1 MHGEAHVHGA
11 TCAHGHGHGQSTR
24 RERALWLAVALS
36 AVVMV
41 AEIAVGHSTGS
52 LALLADGWHMATHVG
67 ALGLSALA
75 SRVALRYAG
84 HRAFAFGTG
93 KLASLAGYTSALG
106 LAAVAVGM
114 CIEAAE
120 RALAPSTIDFAD
132 ALPVAAVGLV
142 VNLACA
148 GLLHDHEAE
157 HDHHHRAAYLH
168 VLADAVTSV
177 LALGA
182 LGAGEWLAIAW
193 LDPVSGALGGVL
205 ILHWSVGLLRRAGAE
220 LLDMV
225 PSERLAVSARA
236 ALEAVGGARVSDL
249 RVWSLGGGRHS
260 CVVTLLAPSPRH
272 PAEYRAALAA
282 LAFSHVTIE
291 VQPLGAG
298 SADHARQRS

>member
-11 TCAHGHGHGQSTR
+11 TCAHSHGRHAR
-24 RERALWLAVALS
+24 RERALWLAVTLS
-36 AVVMV
+36 AAVMV

-67 ALGLSALA
+67 ALGLSAVA
-75 SRVALRYAG
+75 SRIALRYAG
-84 HRAFAFGTG
+84 HHAFAFGTG
-93 KLASLAGYTSALG
+93 KLGALAGYTSALG

-120 RALAPSTIDFAD
+120 RALAPRAVDFAD
-132 ALPVAAVGLV
+132 ALPVAAVGLL
-142 VNLACA
+142 VNLTCA

-177 LALGA
+177 LALAA

-193 LDPVSGALGGVL
+193 LDPASGALGGLL
-205 ILHWSVGLLRRAGAE
+205 ILHWSLGLLRRAGAE
-220 LLDMV
+220 LLDIV
-225 PSERLAVSARA
+225 PSEQLAVAART

-249 RVWSLGGGRHS
+249 RVWSLGGGRRS
-260 CVVTLLAPSPRH
+260 CVVTLQAASPRH

-282 LAFSHVTIE
+282 LSFSHVTIE

-298 SADHARQRS
+298 SADHAHSRP